1 MDSLPRG
8 FVMPQV
14 LIAVDKLM
22 VDPAISRQNKRW
34 PPFEDMRNAKLESL
48 KDHPWFRLRE
58 VEDRN
63 DGEPQAGT
71 SQRLDKGKGRE
82 DEVGDG
88 TTVATDANAEVTTD
102 NVERGQQR
110 KRRQSRPPRAKSR
123 VRAKSVKSAPTI
135 DGDGDHP
142 TPTTTSDA
150 PPADWEPTP
159 QDERC
164 DRCVRADIDC
174 MVKSGRACKRCHDAK
189 ARCSRMGG
197 IRARSRAASRAPRSR
212 RATSPANTEASPSR
226 PAKRRRATS
235 TRPAT
240 PGPSQASSS
249 RAKSRSKF
257 LYFHPHPHHFPFE

>member
-1 MDSLPRG
+1 MESLPRG
-8 FVMPQV
+8 FVMPQL

-22 VDPAISRQNKRW
+22 VDPAISKQNKRW
-34 PPFEDMRNAKLESL
+34 PPFVDMRNAKLESL

-63 DGEPQAGT
+63 DGEPQAGP

-82 DEVGDG
+82 DEVGDAM
-88 TTVATDANAEVTTD
+88 TVTADANAEVATD
-102 NVERGQQR
+102 NVERGRQR
-110 KRRQSRPPRAKSR
+110 KRRQSRPPRGKSR
-123 VRAKSVKSAPTI
+123 VRAKSVKPAPTV

-174 MVKSGRACKRCHDAK
+174 MVKAGRACKRCHDAK
-189 ARCSRMGG
+189 ARCSQMGG

-212 RATSPANTEASPSR
+212 RATSPSNTEASPSR
-226 PAKRRRATS
+226 PAKRRRAS

-249 RAKSRSKF
+249 RGRSRSKF
-257 LYFHPHPHHFPFE
+257 SYLHSHPHHFPFK